1 MQFKD
6 LVTENKK
13 DWLKVV
19 NHPFVDE
26 IYRGQLAEEVF
37 KFYLIQDHYY
47 LNQSMR
53 NMAILISKAKNLKA
67 KQQLIDILNVEANV
81 EFAKYQE
88 LLEYYKLEAKS
99 AEEMDMTYSNLA
111 YSNYLLAV
119 SSQVGFA
126 EGMAAL
132 IPCYWIYLKMAEY
145 HQGKL
150 KENNN
155 QIYQDWAAVFKSS
168 DYSRLVENMIDILGA
183 ELNENN
189 FKKLNYHFKNSIK
202 FEYQFFSD
210 VYERK
215 IWEI

>member
-1 MQFKD
+1 MSK
-6 LVTENKK
+6 NKE

-19 NHPFVDE
+19 KHPFVDQ
-26 IYRGQLAEEVF
+26 IYRGELAEEIF
-37 KFYLIQDHYY
+37 KFYLLQDHYY

-53 NMAILISKAKNLKA
+53 NMAILISKAENLKE
-67 KQQLIDILNVEANV
+67 KQQLIDILNLEANV

-99 AEEMDMTYSNLA
+99 AEEMELTYSNLA

-119 SSQVGFA
+119 SSQAGFA

-145 HQGKL
+145 HQHKL
-150 KENNN
+150 KENDN
-155 QIYQDWAAVFKSS
+155 QIYQEWAAVFNSA
-168 DYSRLVENMIDILGA
+168 DYKRLVKNMLAIL
-183 ELNENN
+183 EKNLTEEN
-189 FKKLNYHFKNSIK
+189 FKKINYHFNNSIK

-210 VYERK
+210 VYQKKVWK
-215 IWEI
+215 I

>member
-6 LVTENKK
+6 LVSENKK

-19 NHPFVDE
+19 KHPFVDE
-26 IYRGQLAEEVF
+26 IYRGKLAEETF

-53 NMAILISKAKNLKA
+53 NMAILISKAENLKQ
-67 KQQLIDILNVEANV
+67 KQQLIDILNIEANV

-88 LLEYYKLEAKS
+88 LLEYYSLEVKS
-99 AEEMDMTYSNLA
+99 AEEMKMTYSNIA

-119 SSQVGFA
+119 SSQAGFA

-145 HQGKL
+145 HHHKL
-150 KENNN
+150 KENDN
-155 QIYQDWAAVFKSS
+155 QIYQDWATVFKSS
-168 DYSRLVENMIDILGA
+168 DYKELVENMVEIL
-183 ELNENN
+183 EKEIETKN

-210 VYERK
+210 VYQRK